1 MLMSTANRRTQGNDT
16 HWSDAMGSSETG
28 TVVRRRVERRRAT
41 FLAALGLLASLSAC
55 SGAST
60 TGLPAPVLPQSE
72 IEQLAGEATAF
83 VEQHTEAWP
92 DVDAFV
98 ADYTEDYTYADP
110 TWSDFR
116 VGSGNVIAM
125 LRQWESM
132 TDYHIDVTAEYVS
145 VDGAAFEETWP
156 GLQPPMPL
164 PPDPPV
170 ASGLNVRTFENGEVQ
185 SEDLWYRAE
194 DNVAYGIGCFAVD
207 DCPAL
212 QDTVD
217 RYTTAWLG
225 SDPEAIAALYSEDAT
240 FTDSM
245 LGLTASG
252 SSAIGALADER
263 FGSADGLNI
272 EVLDLYAW
280 TDGTSPPSESNPE
293 AGHLVG
299 IAIHYRATL
308 NGTTGT
314 QEAITTLELGVK
326 TENGIE
332 ADPEGL
338 IQHEEVYHSPDSLL
352 TDPQ

>member
-1 MLMSTANRRTQGNDT
+1 MSTTNQRTQGSNT
-16 HWSDAMGSSETG
+16 PWSDALESSETA
-28 TVVRRRVERRRAT
+28 TVVRRCVERRRANV
-41 FLAALGLLASLSAC
+41 LAAFGLLALLGAC
-55 SGAST
+55 NGGDT

-72 IEQLAGEATAF
+72 IEQLAEEATAF
-83 VEQHTEAWP
+83 AEQHIEAWP

-98 ADYTEDYTYADP
+98 AEFTDDYTFADP

-116 VGSGNVIAM
+116 VGDDNVIAM
-125 LRQWESM
+125 LRRWESM

-164 PPDPPV
+164 PPHPPV
-170 ASGLNVRTFENGEVQ
+170 ASGLNVRTFEDGEAQ
-185 SEDLWYRAE
+185 REDIWYRTE

-207 DCPAL
+207 NCPAL

-217 RYTTAWLG
+217 RYTTAWVG
-225 SDPEAIAALYSEDAT
+225 NDSEALAALYSQDAT

-245 LGLTASG
+245 LGLDASG
-252 SSAIGALADER
+252 STAIGELADKR
-263 FGSADGLNI
+263 FGSPNGPSI

-280 TDGTSPPSESNPE
+280 TDGPSPPTDNNPG
-293 AGHLVG
+293 AGRLVG

-308 NGTTGT
+308 NGTTET
-314 QEAITTLELGVK
+314 QEAVTTLELGIK
-326 TENGIE
+326 TKDGIE
-332 ADPEGL
+332 ADAQGL
-338 IQHEEVYHSPDSLL
+338 IHHEEVYHSPESLL